1 MGSGGVG
8 VDDDMIEP
16 ESLDTKLVGA
26 RALPDLGLDEMYLA
40 SLINKGREAYISGT
54 TNPTVLPSETVLTM
68 ATINGAKAVL
78 WDNEIGSLEVGKK
91 ADLIVVNPF
100 KWSMLPLHDSIANI
114 VYCMR
119 SENIESVMCNGQWIM
134 KDQKIMNVNE
144 EEMELNLQVENLKL
158 HCRTLKSKVELK
170 LQVKKT
176 SSM

>member
-1 MGSGGVG
+1 IVAHS
-8 VDDDMIEP
+8 IIY
-16 ESLDTKLVGA
+16 KI
-26 RALPDLGLDEMYLA
+26 ALCCTVDEMYLA

-144 EEMELNLQVENLKL
+144 EEVISSAVKRATALLARAGINLPERMNYL
-158 HCRTLKSKVELK
+158 
-170 LQVKKT
+170 
-176 SSM
+176 